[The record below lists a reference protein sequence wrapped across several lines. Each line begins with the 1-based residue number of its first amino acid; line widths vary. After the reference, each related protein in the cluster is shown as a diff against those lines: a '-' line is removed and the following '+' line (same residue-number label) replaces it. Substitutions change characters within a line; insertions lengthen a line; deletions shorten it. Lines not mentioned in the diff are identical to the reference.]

1 MKGGHGR
8 SLLLHSVLIGG
19 AVLTLAPLIWMTSVS
34 FMAPGE
40 ANTARLNLWPTSPTL
55 ENYRLLFT
63 RLNMARH
70 FLNSAIVTTAATVLS
85 VMINSMAGYAL
96 AKLPFAGRDTLFK
109 RMTAAMVVPA
119 QVGMLPMFLL
129 LRHLGLVNSLVGVL
143 VPYLASI
150 FGIVL
155 IRQYALSIPDDLLD
169 AARIDGASELSI
181 FKIVALPIMK
191 PILATMAAF
200 TFLAAWNDFMWPLIV
215 LSDERLQTLPVAL
228 AKLAGEH
235 VQDTELM
242 MAGSVVT
249 ILPPLIVFLLF
260 QKAYVEGITSG
271 GVKE

>member
-1 MKGGHGR
+1 MKGDRVR
-8 SLLLHSVLIGG
+8 SILLHSVLLGG

-40 ANTARLNLWPTSPTL
+40 ANTARLNLWPASPTL

-70 FLNSAIVTTAATVLS
+70 FLNSAIVTTVATVLS